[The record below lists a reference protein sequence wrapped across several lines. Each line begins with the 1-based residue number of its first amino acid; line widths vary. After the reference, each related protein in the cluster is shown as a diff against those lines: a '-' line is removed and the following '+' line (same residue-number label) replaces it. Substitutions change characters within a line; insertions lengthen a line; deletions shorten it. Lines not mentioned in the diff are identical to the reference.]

1 MTREY
6 TKEDLIKQLQV
17 ATNEIDLLKRYFDK
31 QRENFDEVD
40 ITTYQ
45 DYIYKAEDSLLDFKD
60 ELEGNI

>member
-31 QRENFDEVD
+31 QIENFDEVD

-45 DYIYKAEDSLLDFKD
+45 DYIYKAEDALFDLND
-60 ELEGNI
+60 ELEGNT

>member
-1 MTREY
+1 M
-6 TKEDLIKQLQV
+6 IKQLQV